1 MKINGT
7 QEIVQSLLKS
17 AATRDKFQADFQT
30 TLETAKQNLAQTS
43 GSTTLVKSMEN
54 MRARL
59 PASEMTPLEYLEDYL
74 RKPPEQHMREAI
86 LKEMGLT
93 EEDLDAMPPEQRAA
107 IEQTITAK
115 IKELLLRQSGNT
127 QNHGQ
132 LSAPITDERMG
143 KSESYAN
150 GVSVSELASAP
161 HA

>member
-43 GSTTLVKSMEN
+43 GNTTLAKSTEN

-59 PASEMTPLEYLEDYL
+59 PASQMTPREYLEDYL
-74 RKPPEQHMREAI
+74 RKTPEQHMREAI
-86 LKEMGLT
+86 MKEMGLT
-93 EEDLDAMPPEQRAA
+93 EEDLDAMPPEERAA

-115 IKELLLRQSGNT
+115 VKELLLRQNGNT

-132 LSAPITDERMG
+132 LSASITAEQMG
-143 KSESYAN
+143 GAEFCAN
-150 GVSVSELASAP
+150 GVSVSGLASAP
-161 HA
+161 HG